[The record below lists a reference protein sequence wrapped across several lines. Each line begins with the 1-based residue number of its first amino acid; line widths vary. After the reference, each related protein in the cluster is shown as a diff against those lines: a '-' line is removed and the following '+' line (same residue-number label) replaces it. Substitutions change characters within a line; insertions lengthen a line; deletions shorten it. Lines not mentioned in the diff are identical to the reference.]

1 MRKAPYPTNQ
11 TFPKVSTKDQGSD
24 MPSASWEILD
34 ALTACRT
41 EFGLTSTSIT
51 VLRALLSFL
60 PKTEERRSD
69 QFLVWPSNEA
79 LAKRAD
85 GMDERTLRRH
95 LARLSDAHLIERRS
109 SPNGKRFALR
119 FKTSLV
125 TAYGFTLLPLFSRK
139 SEILETAEAMR
150 VEADHAK
157 IERARILEYLHR
169 LATHEVDEGEASI
182 SADRDREIRRILR
195 RSVRANDLAE
205 IANSLRKLLKVCDP
219 ETAVMSGSNSQNDRH
234 HQKTDKESLE
244 SVAQDHEA
252 PNVVDNHNQGRT
264 LTNENEDV
272 TLEDCLEAA
281 SESVAFSSEPVRSWR
296 DLIKLGETLAPM
308 IGIGSELMDHVRRSM
323 GQLAASISILCLVQR
338 TGKIARPAAYLR
350 TLAQRADCGQFS
362 LSALVRSARRS
373 RFAAVN

>member
-125 TAYGFTLLPLFSRK
+125 TAYGFTLLPL
-139 SEILETAEAMR
+139 
-150 VEADHAK
+150 
-157 IERARILEYLHR
+157 
-169 LATHEVDEGEASI
+169 
-182 SADRDREIRRILR
+182 
-195 RSVRANDLAE
+195 
-205 IANSLRKLLKVCDP
+205 
-219 ETAVMSGSNSQNDRH
+219 
-234 HQKTDKESLE
+234 
-244 SVAQDHEA
+244 
-252 PNVVDNHNQGRT
+252 
-264 LTNENEDV
+264 
-272 TLEDCLEAA
+272 
-281 SESVAFSSEPVRSWR
+281 
-296 DLIKLGETLAPM
+296 
-308 IGIGSELMDHVRRSM
+308 
-323 GQLAASISILCLVQR
+323 
-338 TGKIARPAAYLR
+338 
-350 TLAQRADCGQFS
+350 
-362 LSALVRSARRS
+362 
-373 RFAAVN
+373 